1 VGHISVLGE
10 QSIEPWL
17 RPAHLGPETPLRG
30 QTAGRARAQGGCADR
45 RATRYDGWVRRSSI
59 RGSIKGEP
67 AIEGAACAPG
77 TRGSIKAESIQGD
90 SAIRDAL
97 RDWHAAHGRTL
108 RFRTTRDPWAVLV
121 SEFMAQRTQ
130 VARVEPAWGSFLG
143 EFPSPRAL
151 AAVSPASVLRA
162 WAGLGYNRRALN
174 LQCAAVAIVER
185 HAGIVPSDV
194 RSLMALPGVG
204 PYTARA
210 VAAIAFGAPVAAL
223 DTNIGRVVGRLCS
236 GHGHRRDGGV
246 PLPASELQ
254 AQADGLVDLA
264 DPRAWT
270 HAMMDLGATVCLPAP
285 RCGECPLAAWCRW
298 DGRRAAPRPRA
309 MGARPSVPFRAT
321 SRWLRGRIVARLRDA
336 PAGAWVT
343 LDAPMGEHGV
353 SAVAAATE
361 ALEREGFLERGPDD
375 AVRLPSGT

>member
-1 VGHISVLGE
+1 ME
-10 QSIEPWL
+10 RE
-17 RPAHLGPETPLRG
+17 
-30 QTAGRARAQGGCADR
+30 
-45 RATRYDGWVRRSSI
+45 
-59 RGSIKGEP
+59 
-67 AIEGAACAPG
+67 
-77 TRGSIKAESIQGD
+77 

-97 RDWHAAHGRTL
+97 RDWHTAHGRRL

-121 SEFMAQRTQ
+121 SEFMAQQTQ

-151 AAVSPASVLRA
+151 AAASPASVVRA

-174 LQCAAVAIVER
+174 LQCAAAAILER

-194 RSLMALPGVG
+194 PSLMALPGVG

-223 DTNIGRVVGRLCS
+223 DTNIGRVVGRLSS
-236 GHGHRRDGGV
+236 GHGHPRDGGV
-246 PLPASELQ
+246 RLPVVELQ
-254 AQADGLVDLA
+254 ARADALVDA
-264 DPRAWT
+264 VDPRAWT
-270 HAMMDLGATVCLPAP
+270 HAMMDLGATVCRPEP
-285 RCGECPLAAWCRW
+285 RCGDCPLVAWCPW
-298 DGRRAAPRPRA
+298 DGRRAAPHRRA
-309 MGARPSVPFRAT
+309 MGAARAVPFRGT
-321 SRWLRGRIVARLRDA
+321 SRWLRGRIVARLREA